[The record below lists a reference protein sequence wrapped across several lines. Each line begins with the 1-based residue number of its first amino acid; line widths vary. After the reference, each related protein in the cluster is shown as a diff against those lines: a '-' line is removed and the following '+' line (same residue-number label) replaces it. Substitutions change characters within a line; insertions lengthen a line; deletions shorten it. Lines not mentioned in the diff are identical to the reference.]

1 VIAVAL
7 SIAAAFQS
15 GTSPAKELPR
25 AVESRMEPA
34 SLEALRR
41 DPRRLPRAETASP
54 ASGDA
59 APAGMRGALLAI
71 RERDLP
77 RALARLYAVLDARPD
92 YPPALYEAGVVYFR
106 LQRYGDAAAVLERFL
121 EIAPDRVGDT
131 RALGHCY
138 YSLGD
143 YARAKAHYERVLA
156 ASPRVAEAW
165 RGLALSEMH
174 LGDLPHAIE
183 HLDRV
188 LEIDPRHAD
197 AWAWKA
203 EVLFETERPE
213 AALEAA
219 EKSREL
225 DRWQPRTWFLLG
237 RILLEQGKEKEGL
250 AAQARYR
257 ELSAVADEVRSI
269 ESRLEYAPHDPPSL
283 LRLVE
288 LHRSTGNVKS
298 ARSALAR
305 LVAERPTDVDLRILA
320 LDVLEGLEDTEG
332 ARTAAAA
339 LKSRCA
345 EEWRAWQ
352 RLEKYYARTGERLEQ
367 ARAGEKARRLRTQ

>member
-1 VIAVAL
+1 MIAVVL

-15 GTSPAKELPR
+15 VTSPAKELPR

-41 DPRRLPRAETASP
+41 DPRRLPRAESASA
-54 ASGDA
+54 ASSDA
-59 APAGMRGALLAI
+59 APPGMRGALLAI

-121 EIAPDRVGDT
+121 EVAPDRVGDT

-174 LGDLPHAIE
+174 LGDLPHAI
-183 HLDRV
+183 V
-188 LEIDPRHAD
+188 TEIEVTVDC
-197 AWAWKA
+197 A
-203 EVLFETERPE
+203 EEPASHQLFNGIHHIRLFETCRMPDDGRVEISADDRGHVGDARRTIAKMGEAPCCQRTYLIGKPER
-213 AALEAA
+213 
-219 EKSREL
+219 
-225 DRWQPRTWFLLG
+225 
-237 RILLEQGKEKEGL
+237 LLETRGG
-250 AAQARYR
+250 
-257 ELSAVADEVRSI
+257 
-269 ESRLEYAPHDPPSL
+269 
-283 LRLVE
+283 
-288 LHRSTGNVKS
+288 
-298 ARSALAR
+298 ALAHR
-305 LVAERPTDVDLRILA
+305 
-320 LDVLEGLEDTEG
+320 
-332 ARTAAAA
+332 
-339 LKSRCA
+339 
-345 EEWRAWQ
+345 
-352 RLEKYYARTGERLEQ
+352 
-367 ARAGEKARRLRTQ
+367 